1 LDDGGRAGALNG
13 VRGFLLPGY
22 SRHGPGRSGGKGYDR
37 SRFHGDGFNVLAAAQ
52 LGKHGPVP
60 MSVRDALRTSL
71 REKYVGS
78 STVRRDQGLSR
89 QEPSNLFAVGFA
101 AGDHRKETA
110 MHGLIYLIGLIV
122 VIMAILSFFG
132 LR

>member
-1 LDDGGRAGALNG
+1 M
-13 VRGFLLPGY
+13 
-22 SRHGPGRSGGKGYDR
+22 SR
-37 SRFHGDGFNVLAAAQ
+37 RFNAPDI
-52 LGKHGPVP
+52 
-60 MSVRDALRTSL
+60 R
-71 REKYVGS
+71 
-78 STVRRDQGLSR
+78 QGLSCVR
-89 QEPSNLFAVGFA
+89 NLSNPFAVGFA